1 MKVET
6 DLETI
11 KLISEK
17 KENENWKFRSFLKG
31 LDIEEEDLDKIVHE
45 INDDVTS
52 QIDCT
57 KCANCCK
64 VFDPILD
71 EEDITKFSSSL
82 NMKIEDFKTAYLVE
96 SKEEIDCYNFNTVP
110 CPFLKDNKC
119 TNYVN
124 RPKVCESYPHLQ
136 KEEFWTRLMGVVQNY
151 AICPIVF
158 NVYERLK
165 KELWRQDWRTRIS

>member
-6 DLETI
+6 NLETI
-11 KLISEK
+11 KLMGEQ
-17 KENENWKFRSFLKG
+17 KEDENWKFRAYLKG
-31 LDIEEEDLDKIVHE
+31 LDIEIEELDKIVHE
-45 INDDVTS
+45 INDEVTS

-71 EEDITKFSSSL
+71 EEDIVKFSSNLKTS
-82 NMKIEDFKTAYLVE
+82 IEEFKSAYLVL
-96 SKEEIDCYNFNTVP
+96 SKDEKDKYKFNTVP

-119 TNYVN
+119 TNYTN
-124 RPKVCESYPHLQ
+124 RPKVCESYPHLH
-136 KEEFWTRLMGVVQNY
+136 KEEFIRRLMGVIDNY
-151 AICPIVF
+151 SICPIVF

-165 KELWRQDWRTRIS
+165 KELWRRDWRNSLL